1 MVNKGKARNGVI
13 AALDVGTSKV
23 CCFVARADDESLRV
37 TGIGHQLAHGMR
49 AGAIVDMAAAERSI
63 LAAVHAA
70 EQMAG
75 ETIRE
80 VYLNFS
86 TGNPASHRIGVE
98 VALNGHE
105 IGNSDLRRV
114 LSQGRLRCDTGER
127 DVVHT
132 IPLGY
137 VIDGSRGIRDP
148 RGMFGNRLGVNIHVV
163 TAESG
168 PLRNLT
174 TTVARCHLDINTC
187 VVSPYASGL
196 AALVDDEVEL
206 GVTLVD
212 MGGGSTGVAVFV
224 EGDVA
229 HTDVVPLGGNHITN
243 DIARGLSTPIDHAER
258 MKALFGS
265 AMHSPADERETIDV
279 RRVGE
284 GDDAGANPVPR
295 SHLVSIIRPR
305 IEETFELVRSRLEAS
320 GFDKSA
326 GRRLVLTGGASQLQG
341 VRDLAAQIFDKQ
353 VRLGRPL
360 DISGLA
366 EATAG
371 PAFSTCAGLLVYA
384 LKRRPE
390 MPPRELTTQERA
402 GAHLGRIGQWL
413 RENL

>member
-1 MVNKGKARNGVI
+1 MTKGKVRDGVI

-23 CCFVARADDESLRV
+23 CCFIALVEDDGLRV
-37 TGIGHQLAHGMR
+37 VGIGHQVSQGVR
-49 AGAIVDMAAAERSI
+49 SGAVVDMEAAEASI
-63 LAAVHAA
+63 SAAVHAA

-75 ETIRE
+75 QRIHD
-80 VYLNFS
+80 VYLGFS
-86 TGNPASHRIGVE
+86 AGEPASRSVAVE

-105 IGNSDLRRV
+105 IGDSDLRRA
-114 LSQGRLRCDTGER
+114 LNQGRDRCNGGAREI
-127 DVVHT
+127 VHT
-132 IPLGY
+132 IPGSY
-137 VIDGSRGIRDP
+137 AIDGNRGIHDP
-148 RGMFGNRLGVNIHVV
+148 RGMYGERLGVNVHVI
-163 TAESG
+163 TAAPG
-168 PLRNLT
+168 PMRNLKT
-174 TTVARCHLDINTC
+174 CVARCHLGVAEC

-196 AALVDDEVEL
+196 ASLVDDERRL
-206 GVTLVD
+206 GATVID
-212 MGGGSTGVAVFV
+212 IGGGTTGVAVFA
-224 EGDVA
+224 EGDA
-229 HTDVVPLGGNHITN
+229 IHTDVVPIGGNHITN
-243 DIARGLSTPIDHAER
+243 DIARGLATPIDHAER